1 VVVTHQLMAE
11 RVGGPDLATRPTNV
25 K

>member
-11 RVGGPDLATRPTNV
+11 RVGGPDLTTRPTNV